1 MISIRRRVARYA
13 LTVVIEAL
21 ALCGFVMFFWS
32 VIAALFS
39 LEPQ

>member
-1 MISIRRRVARYA
+1 MTSIRQRVARYA
-13 LTVVIEAL
+13 LMVVLEAL

-32 VIAALFS
+32 VVAAFFS